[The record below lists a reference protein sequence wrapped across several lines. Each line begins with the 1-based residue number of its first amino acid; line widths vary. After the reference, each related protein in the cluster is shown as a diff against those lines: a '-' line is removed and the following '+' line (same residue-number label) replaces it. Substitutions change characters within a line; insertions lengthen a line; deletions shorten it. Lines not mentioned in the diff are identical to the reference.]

1 MGVANLEWKTDGSD
15 DESAPVA
22 TPGILAAMAE
32 RIAVIADR
40 IIDTAGGEVVAD
52 RAVVLEGERIV
63 DVVATA
69 DLPDGPRRI
78 ELPGHTLLPG
88 LMDMHSH
95 LAGEE
100 ESGQGY
106 ASLVMRSGAQDAI
119 VGVRNARL
127 VLEGGFTTVRDVG
140 SFRAFTDVAI
150 REGIEEGWFPGPR
163 MLCSGAYVTVPGG
176 SGDITGLAVDVDAV
190 VPAELRFGVTVG
202 ADQMRANVRRILARG
217 ADFIKVLATG
227 AVLTSGTNPGA
238 PEFTEDELTAAVDT
252 CADYGSFVAA
262 HAHGPVGIGR
272 AVRAGVRSIEHASLI
287 DEETLALAVQHGTY
301 LVIDISDGDH
311 MVEQGPTL
319 GYTDEVMRKVVWTNE
334 VSRAMFGK
342 AVAAGAKIANGSDTG
357 IAPFGTEAK
366 NLTCYVRF
374 GMTPMQ
380 AIRSATVVAAELIH
394 WEDKVGVI
402 APGLFADLI
411 AVPGNP
417 TEDITLL
424 ESVPFVMKGGEVVKD
439 TR

>member
-1 MGVANLEWKTDGSD
+1 MT
-15 DESAPVA
+15 
-22 TPGILAAMAE
+22 E
-32 RIAVIADR
+32 RIALLPDR
-40 IIDTAGGEVVAD
+40 IIDTDAGVVLTD
-52 RAVVLEGERIV
+52 RAVLVENDRIA
-63 DVVATA
+63 DLVATA
-69 DLPDGPRRI
+69 DVPDGPRRI
-78 ELPGHTLLPG
+78 ELPGHTVLPG

-100 ESGQGY
+100 EKGQGY

-127 VLEGGFTTVRDVG
+127 VLEAGFTTVRDVG

-163 MLCSGAYVTVPGG
+163 MLCAGAYVTCPGG
-176 SGDITGLAVDVDAV
+176 GGDLTGLAVDIDTV
-190 VPAELRFGVTVG
+190 VPSELRFGVTSGV
-202 ADQMRANVRRILARG
+202 DQMRANVRRIIGRG
-217 ADFIKVLATG
+217 ADFIKIIATG
-227 AVLTSGTNPGA
+227 AVLTAGTNPGA
-238 PEFTEDELTAAVDT
+238 PEFTEDELRAAVEET
-252 CADYGSFVAA
+252 ALLGTFVAA

-287 DEETLALAVQHGTY
+287 DDEALALAVEHGTY

-311 MVEQGPTL
+311 MEEQGPAL
-319 GYTDEVMRKVVWTNE
+319 GYSDEVMRKVRWTNE

-342 AVAAGAKIANGSDTG
+342 AVASGAKIANGSDTG

-380 AIRSATVVAAELIH
+380 SIQAATSVAAEMIG
-394 WEDKVGVI
+394 WQDKVGSVR
-402 APGLFADLI
+402 AGLLADLV
-411 AVPGNP
+411 AVPGDP
-417 TEDITLL
+417 TEDIMLL
-424 ESVPFVMKGGEVVKD
+424 ESVPLVLQGGRVVKD